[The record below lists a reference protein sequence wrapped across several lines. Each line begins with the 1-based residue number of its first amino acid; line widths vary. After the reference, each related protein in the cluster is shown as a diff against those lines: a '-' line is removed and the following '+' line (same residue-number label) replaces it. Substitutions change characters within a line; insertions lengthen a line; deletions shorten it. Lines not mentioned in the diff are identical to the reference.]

1 MSHSE
6 MRTASKHPG
15 CTINRIEL
23 HQTHAELEH
32 AHITY
37 TCTHQSTVAEKPGF
51 SSSPY
56 LIRHH
61 IPVSERLL
69 VSDSPP
75 SSSSSGSSVP
85 SHYHNNCTYSI
96 FTLLCCFHNNNG
108 REHYPEWFSQWRW
121 LLFGW
126 LYYWGQWSWQPLCAC
141 FGFMHAFMH
150 SQLHTLMHSYVCLS
164 EGQSLHDSVCDCDI
178 HLFLIKENVANW
190 STMFRVDIYPQF
202 VMQI

>member
-1 MSHSE
+1 

-85 SHYHNNCTYSI
+85 SHYHNNCTYSM
-96 FTLLCCFHNNNG
+96 FMLLCCFHNNNG
-108 REHYPEWFSQWRW
+108 REHYPNDSANGGGCC
-121 LLFGW
+121 LG
-126 LYYWGQWSWQPLCAC
+126 GCIIGVSGAGSLCV
-141 FGFMHAFMH
+141 HALGLCMH
-150 SQLHTLMHSYVCLS
+150 SCIHSCT
-164 EGQSLHDSVCDCDI
+164 H
-178 HLFLIKENVANW
+178 
-190 STMFRVDIYPQF
+190 
-202 VMQI
+202 